1 MIGIDRVW
9 ALFLSSII
17 ILLLS
22 CGTVF
27 SQEQVLLSSFS
38 TSVQD
43 QDENVKQNILLA
55 CTKLNG
61 YRIVHGSIFSFNDV
75 VGEGSAKNG
84 YVMGRVL
91 YRDEVRYESGGG
103 LCQLSSTVFNALLL
117 AGFTI
122 IERHRHFQPVTYVPY
137 GLDATIKYGKKN
149 LRMKNVSEQPVLI
162 EATMNDKTLTVKVLG
177 YRPLAHRYEVYTEVE
192 DIEIPFLEDPD
203 RIRNGI
209 SVYVYRRKFS
219 GEKLL
224 ESFLLYKDF
233 YPAVYIR

>member
-1 MIGIDRVW
+1 MNGIGRVR
-9 ALFLSSII
+9 ALVLCG
-17 ILLLS
+17 ILLLLS
-22 CGTVF
+22 HEAVF
-27 SQEQVLLSSFS
+27 SQEQFLIASFS

-43 QDENVKQNILLA
+43 QDESVKQNMLLG
-55 CTKLNG
+55 CMKING
-61 YRIVHGSIFSFNDV
+61 SRIAHGSIFSFNDV

-91 YRDEVRYESGGG
+91 YRDEVRFEPGGG

-122 IERHRHFQPVTYVPY
+122 IERHRHYQPVTYVPY

-149 LRMKNVSEQPVLI
+149 LRMKNVSGQTVRI
-162 EATMNDKTLTVKVLG
+162 EATINDKTLTVKILG
-177 YRPLAHRYEVYTEVE
+177 YRPLDCRYEVYTEVE
-192 DIEIPFLEDPD
+192 DIEIPFQEDRD

-219 GEKLL
+219 GQKLL